1 MDFSGWCLVMVNQE
15 TSLQALQYSG
25 REMEMAQ
32 TKGTGSVD
40 PEKGQIAKPF
50 NPPKKLFS
58 NLGQTREIL
67 KLLSG
72 FSAKTI

>member
-1 MDFSGWCLVMVNQE
+1 MVNQE

-50 NPPKKLFS
+50 NSPPPPPKKLFS